1 MGTIEKGILGGFSG
15 KVGTVIGGTWKGI
28 DYMRSKSNRKNF
40 NASEAQL
47 AQQLKF
53 GLTIRFVQSMS
64 GLVELSFRNYAVKK
78 TGINSALSYTLKNA
92 IAGTYPIY
100 NIVYSDVLVSRGDLP
115 NVLAPSV
122 VSGAG
127 SIITYSWTN
136 NSGVGVAKATDKAI
150 LVAYCPAFNQC
161 IYTTGS
167 AARNALTDALDLS
180 SFAGQVVETYIGF
193 ISVDGR
199 NIASSFY
206 TGQVTVS

>member
-64 GLVELSFRNYAVKK
+64 GLVEMSFRNYAIKQ

-115 NVLAPSV
+115 NALAPSV

-180 SFAGQVVETYIGF
+180 TFAGQVVETYIGF